1 MYVPIPPPAVYMVE
15 DIAATHTNTGHMS
28 AVCLLRPTPENIR
41 TIVAHLREPKFREYH
56 IFFTNTVTQDLLRK
70 LADADASLVVKQVQE
85 FYADYYAVNTD
96 LFSLNLGGSLT
107 LSRPRSTYS
116 VHETAAMARTTQ
128 GLLGLLL
135 SLKMKPYV
143 RFQASSEA
151 AQAVAREIMGT
162 IGGERELFTFQRQSS
177 GASPLLLVLD
187 RREDPLT
194 PLLTQWTYQAM
205 VHELLP
211 GGIKNN
217 TVDMHGVKG
226 ISKDLE

>member
-1 MYVPIPPPAVYMVE
+1 MVE
-15 DIAATHTNTGHMS
+15 DLAAPHANMGHMA
-28 AVCLLRPTPENIR
+28 AVCLIRPTPENIR
-41 TIVAHLREPKFREYH
+41 TLVGHLREPRFREYH
-56 IFFTNTVTQDLLRK
+56 VFFTNTVTQDLLRK
-70 LADADASLVVKQVQE
+70 LADADSHQVVRQVQE

-96 LFSLNLGGSLT
+96 LFTLNLGGSLS
-107 LSRPRSTYS
+107 LSRPRSAYT

-128 GLLGLLL
+128 GLLALLL

-143 RFQASSEA
+143 RYSAGSEA
-151 AQAVAREIMGT
+151 AQALAREITGT
-162 IGGERELFTFQRQSS
+162 MGGERELFTFQRQT

-194 PLLTQWTYQAM
+194 PLLSQWTYQAM

-217 TVDMHGVKG
+217 TVDMHGVRG